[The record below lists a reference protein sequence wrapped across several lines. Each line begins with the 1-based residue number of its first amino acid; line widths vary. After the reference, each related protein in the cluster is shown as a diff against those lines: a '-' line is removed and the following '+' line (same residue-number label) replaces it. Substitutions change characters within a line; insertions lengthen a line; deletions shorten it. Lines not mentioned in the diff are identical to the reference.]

1 MSDPVGLIGGAGGMV
16 PDPSLA
22 GSARGKPTD
31 GAAFR
36 QALFGQLRQA
46 AQMRQDA
53 DKAMEDLMTGQ
64 RTDLEGVLLA
74 TQKADTAFQ
83 LLQQMRNKV
92 MEAYQ
97 EIQQMRV

>member
-1 MSDPVGLIGGAGGMV
+1 MSDPVGLIGGASGPLRDGQ
-16 PDPSLA
+16 P
-22 GSARGKPTD
+22 ARPASDPTD

-36 QALFGQLRQA
+36 QALFNQLREVSEI
-46 AQMRQDA
+46 RQDA
-53 DKAMEDLMTGQ
+53 DKAVDDLLTGQ

>member
-1 MSDPVGLIGGAGGMV
+1 MSDPVGLIGGASGPLRDGQAV
-16 PDPSLA
+16 RPQSD
-22 GSARGKPTD
+22 PTD
-31 GAAFR
+31 GQAFR
-36 QALFGQLRQA
+36 KALFGQLKEA
-46 AQMRQDA
+46 SEMRQDA
-53 DKAMEDLMTGQ
+53 DKAVEDLMTGQ

-97 EIQQMRV
+97 EVQQMRV

>member
-1 MSDPVGLIGGAGGMV
+1 LRDGQPVRPQNA
-16 PDPSLA
+16 
-22 GSARGKPTD
+22 PTD

-36 QALFGQLRQA
+36 KALFGQLKEA
-46 AQMRQDA
+46 SEMRQDA
-53 DKAMEDLMTGQ
+53 DKAVEDLLTGQ
-64 RTDLEGVLLA
+64 RTDLEGVLAA

-97 EIQQMRV
+97 EVQQMRV

>member
-1 MSDPVGLIGGAGGMV
+1 MSDPVGLIGGASGPLHEGRPGPV
-16 PDPSLA
+16 RPQ
-22 GSARGKPTD
+22 PTD
-31 GAAFR
+31 GDAFR
-36 QALFGQLRQA
+36 KALFGQLREVSA
-46 AQMRQDA
+46 MRQDA
-53 DKAMEDLMTGQ
+53 DKAVEDLLTGQ

>member
-1 MSDPVGLIGGAGGMV
+1 MSDPVGLIGGSGNPLPNGK
-16 PDPSLA
+16 PQGPSNE
-22 GSARGKPTD
+22 PTD
-31 GAAFR
+31 GDAFR
-36 QALFGQLRQA
+36 QALFGQLREVSE
-46 AQMRQDA
+46 MRQDA
-53 DKAMEDLMTGQ
+53 DKAVEDLMTGE

-83 LLQQMRNKV
+83 LLQQMRNRV

>member
-1 MSDPVGLIGGAGGMV
+1 MSDPVGLIGGAQGPLRDGQ
-16 PDPSLA
+16 PSKA
-22 GSARGKPTD
+22 QNQPTD

-46 AQMRQDA
+46 SEMRQDA
-53 DKAMEDLMTGQ
+53 DKAVEDLMTGQ

>member
-1 MSDPVGLIGGAGGMV
+1 MSDPVGLIGGASGPLRDGQPV
-16 PDPSLA
+16 RPQSD
-22 GSARGKPTD
+22 PTD

-36 QALFGQLRQA
+36 KALFGQLKEA
-46 AQMRQDA
+46 SEMRQDA
-53 DKAMEDLMTGQ
+53 DRAVEDLLTGQ
-64 RTDLEGVLLA
+64 RTDLEGVLAA

-97 EIQQMRV
+97 EVQQMRV